1 MTPSEPPSA
10 PSGMARRPL
19 LAGLPRATW
28 RLALLALPLAALAG
42 GFALQQ
48 AGRPGDAALLWAA
61 GVVPALLALLV
72 ETVTT
77 LGRGQVGLDIIAG
90 LSMSAALAFGEPLA
104 GNVVAV
110 MYLGGQWLE
119 SFAEGR
125 AGREMTA
132 LLGRVASTAL
142 RHVDGRLEEVPIATL
157 QPGDRIL
164 VRTGE
169 VLPADG
175 RVVQG
180 TALLDVSTLT
190 GESVPVPCAVG
201 ETALSGTTSI
211 GAPFDLD
218 VERAAA
224 ESTYAGIVRL
234 VQAAQASRAPMV
246 RLADRYALV
255 MLAATLVVSGLAW
268 FLAGDP
274 TRALA
279 VLVVATP
286 CPLILAVPVAMMSG
300 LSRTAALGVL
310 VKSGAALERL
320 AQVRVAVLDKTGT
333 LTHGIPGIRRLE
345 TAPGWQAGEVLR
357 LAASLDRA
365 SRHSVADTLLRA
377 AEARHLS
384 LAMPSAVVE
393 SPGMGIRGLVD
404 GRDVAVGG
412 LDFVRGLAR
421 VGGWFDAG
429 GPAGQ
434 GMIAVAVDG
443 ELVAAFFIED
453 ELRRDA
459 AAVVAAF
466 RAVGVSR
473 VVLASGDRAEVA
485 QVVGAEL
492 GLDEVVAGL
501 RPDAKVTVVRQQRAL
516 GPVMMVGDG
525 VNDAP
530 ALAAADVGV
539 AMGARG
545 AAASSE
551 AADVVVLVDELSRLP
566 QAMAAARRARAI
578 ALQSVAVGLGLSFVA
593 MLVAAAGYLPPV
605 QGAVLQEAI
614 DVAVILNALRALGRG
629 RAVIPRPEAAAATS

>member
-1 MTPSEPPSA
+1 M
-10 PSGMARRPL
+10 R
-19 LAGLPRATW
+19 
-28 RLALLALPLAALAG
+28 RLALMALPLVALAG
-42 GFALQQ
+42 GLALQHVQ
-48 AGRPGDAALLWAA
+48 RPADAALLWSV
-61 GVVPALLALLV
+61 GIVPALVALLAQMV
-72 ETVTT
+72 VT

-125 AGREMTA
+125 AGREMAA

-142 RHVDGRLEEVPIATL
+142 RHAGGRLVEVPISAL

-169 VLPADG
+169 VVPADG
-175 RVVQG
+175 RVATG
-180 TALLDVSTLT
+180 TALLDASALT
-190 GESVPVPCAVG
+190 GESVPVPRTVG
-201 ETALSGTTSI
+201 EAVLSGTTSI

-234 VQAAQASRAPMV
+234 VEAAQASRAPMA

-255 MLAATLVVSGLAW
+255 MLVATVVISGTAW

-300 LSRTAALGVL
+300 LSRTARLGVL
-310 VKSGAALERL
+310 VKSGGALERL

-333 LTHGIPGIRRLE
+333 LTHGVPGIRRLDV
-345 TAPGWQAGEVLR
+345 APGWSAGEVLH
-357 LAASLDRA
+357 LAASLDQA

-377 AEARHLS
+377 AEARHLG
-384 LAMPSAVVE
+384 LALPSAVVE
-393 SPGMGIRGLVD
+393 TPGMGIRGVVD

-412 LDFVRGLAR
+412 LAFVRSLVRAD
-421 VGGWFDAG
+421 GWFESDV
-429 GPAGQ
+429 PETQ
-434 GMIAVAVDG
+434 GLIAVAVDG
-443 ELVAAFFIED
+443 ALAALVFIED
-453 ELRRDA
+453 ELRPDA

-466 RAVGVSR
+466 RAVGVR
-473 VVLASGDRAEVA
+473 RIVLASGDRAEVA
-485 QVVGAEL
+485 QAVGAEL
-492 GLDEVVAGL
+492 GLDEVLAEL
-501 RPDAKVTVVRQQRAL
+501 RPEAKVAVVREQRSL

-530 ALAAADVGV
+530 ALVAADVGV

-566 QAMAAARRARAI
+566 RAMAAARRARLI
-578 ALQSVAVGLGLSFVA
+578 ALQSVVVGLGLSFAA

-605 QGAVLQEAI
+605 QGAVLQEVI
-614 DVAVILNALRALGRG
+614 DVAVILNALRALGG
-629 RAVIPRPEAAAATS
+629 GETGLIPRPAASATAS